1 MASNRSP
8 TVEVQPPAITSPMS
22 PHQSI
27 RSSHQTSSP
36 TGAVPANIAS
46 LLYTSH
52 FLSTWNSR
60 LFEFGAVLFLASIFP
75 DTLQPMSVYA
85 LMRCAAAIILSQP
98 VGHLIDHGN
107 RLSVVRLS
115 ILGQRGAVIF
125 SCACFLIMHTKNQ
138 VLSTG
143 PEDLHQG
150 VIFGLAVMAA
160 CIEKLAS
167 IMNLV
172 SVERDWVVVI
182 AGENDH
188 ARREMN
194 AKMRRIDLLCKLL
207 GPLAISMIAIIS
219 TPVAIWATLSMNI
232 VAVGVE
238 YAFIAR
244 VYGMVPDL
252 RRQRVTEAQDRT
264 GYHEVG
270 SNSQGTTMSNPI
282 SRFSSSLLF
291 YFRHAAFLPSFS
303 LALLYLTVLSF
314 SGQMITYLISVG
326 YTSFHV
332 GLART
337 LGTAFELSATW
348 AAPMLV
354 RRIGDIRG
362 GIWSLSWQMACLA
375 AAVAWLFIY
384 ANRTMD
390 HPGAGVNNWISA
402 TGLAVGVALSR
413 VGLWGYDLCAQN
425 IIQEEVEPDH
435 RGAFSAVET
444 SVQNLFELI
453 SYSTT
458 IIFSRPDQFKWPV
471 VISIAAVYLSGGLYA
486 TFVRKRRGH
495 LFHAPPS
502 HCLCNKNEI
511 DTRG

>member
-1 MASNRSP
+1 MASNCPR
-8 TVEVQPPAITSPMS
+8 TVELQPPAIMSPMS
-22 PHQSI
+22 PHQNI

-36 TGAVPANIAS
+36 TGAVPGNLAS

-52 FLSTWNSR
+52 FLSTWNLR

-75 DTLQPMSVYA
+75 DSLQPMSIYA

-98 VGHLIDHGN
+98 VGHLIDHVN

-115 ILGQRGAVIF
+115 ILAQRGAVIF
-125 SCACFLIMHTKNQ
+125 NCACFLIMQRITSTPTSDTKNRDI
-138 VLSTG
+138 STE
-143 PEDLHQG
+143 PEGLHQG

-167 IMNLV
+167 IVNLV

-219 TPVAIWATLSMNI
+219 TP
-232 VAVGVE
+232 

-244 VYGMVPDL
+244 VYGMVPHL
-252 RRQRVTEAQDRT
+252 RRQRVTEVQDRT
-264 GYHEVG
+264 GYHQVG
-270 SNSQGTTMSNPI
+270 SNGQATTISNPI
-282 SRFSSSLLF
+282 SRFLSSLLF
-291 YFRHAAFLPSFS
+291 YFRHPAFLPSFS
-303 LALLYLTVLSF
+303 LALLYLLTVLSL

-332 GLART
+332 CLART
-337 LGTAFELSATW
+337 ISTTFELSATW

-354 RRIGDIRG
+354 RRIGDIRD
-362 GIWSLSWQMACLA
+362 GIWSLCWQMACLA
-375 AAVAWLFIY
+375 AGVAWMFTS
-384 ANRTMD
+384 ANRSMD

-402 TGLAVGVALSR
+402 TGLGVGVALSR
-413 VGLWGYDLCAQN
+413 VGLCGYDLCAQN
-425 IIQEEVEPDH
+425 IIQEEGEPDH

-444 SVQNLFELI
+444 SLQNLFELI
-453 SYSTT
+453 SYAT
-458 IIFSRPDQFKWPV
+458 IIMFSRPDQFKWAV

-486 TFVRKRRGH
+486 TVVRKRRGH

-502 HCLCNKNEI
+502 HCLCNKPEI
-511 DTRG
+511 DTRR